1 MYTAKILSV
10 EKEHLQE
17 SDNYQLAV
25 VFQIKGGDELVTFRE
40 GFPFDTP
47 QKEIE
52 QAVQNRLHL
61 YKQEKLRVEAN
72 REFEEDQDAADKTI
86 SKLEG
91 KTFKVK

>member
-17 SDNYQLAV
+17 SDSDQLAV
-25 VFQIKGGDELVTFRE
+25 VFLIADSEQSMTFRE
-40 GFPFDTP
+40 GFPLDTP
-47 QKEIE
+47 DEEIQE
-52 QAVQNRLHL
+52 AVQARLTL
-61 YKQEKLRVEAN
+61 YKQEKESAEAN
-72 REFEEDQDAADKTI
+72 KEAEALQAQADETI